1 VFLRYNGILR
11 FGVQVCLLY
20 IWSFTMVENE
30 ICIIE
35 IIGGIDK
42 ILLDVNIILFQ
53 SHNFLDVESVHQ

>member
-42 ILLDVNIILFQ
+42 ILLDVNIIL
-53 SHNFLDVESVHQ
+53 L